1 MSQWK
6 KSCEKRRRYS
16 VSEII
21 LDARMIRH
29 SGIGTYV
36 RGLLGEYRNHP
47 FFQKHSFGLALP
59 PSLFSEGDS
68 VGKLYS
74 FQSPIYSLSE
84 QVAYPFQTRNCALW
98 HAPHYNIPW
107 VKGKTRL
114 VVTVHDLIHW
124 IFQKEFYSPLQAA
137 YVRLLFQRLAKS
149 ADRIITV
156 SQRTRD
162 DLIQYFKIPA
172 EKIRVIYEGV
182 SEEFFSSSNSEAH
195 RQFLRERNLPEQFL
209 LYVGLMK
216 PHKNVE
222 RLIRVFKKLRREG
235 KIKSPLVLVGK
246 KDKHYPKGFESTR
259 DLASGDGI
267 HYLPGVSSRQEL
279 VALYHN
285 ALALVHP
292 SLYEGFGLTCLEAMA
307 SGLPVAVSRAA
318 SLPEVVGEAGYYFD
332 PYSEDSLAEALT
344 TMESEERLRKELA
357 QRGRERAREFSWAK
371 TAEETIQV
379 YREVLEGSSS

>member
-1 MSQWK
+1 M
-6 KSCEKRRRYS
+6 
-16 VSEII
+16 SEIV

-36 RGLLGEYRNHP
+36 RGLLGTYRNHP
-47 FFQKHSFGLALP
+47 FFQQHSFGLALP

-68 VGKLYS
+68 VGKLHPFRSPVYS
-74 FQSPIYSLSE
+74 VLE
-84 QVAYPFQTRNCALW
+84 QVEYPFRMGNCRLW
-98 HAPHYNIPW
+98 HAPHYNIPLL
-107 VKGKTRL
+107 KGKTRL
-114 VVTVHDLIHW
+114 VVTIHDLIHW
-124 IFQKEFYSPLQAA
+124 IFQKEFYSPLQAT
-137 YVRLLFQRLAKS
+137 YVRLLFQRLSKS
-149 ADRIITV
+149 ADRIIAV

-162 DLIQYFKIPA
+162 DLIQHFKVPA

-182 SEEFFSSSNSEAH
+182 SEEFFSPMDPERR
-195 RQFLRERNLPEQFL
+195 RQFLRERDLPEQFL

-222 RLIRVFKKLRREG
+222 RLLRVFKKLRREG

-259 DLASGDGI
+259 DLANGDGI
-267 HYLPGVSSRQEL
+267 HYLPEVSTRKEL
-279 VALYHN
+279 VSLYAS
-285 ALALVHP
+285 ALALIHP

-357 QRGRERAREFSWAK
+357 QRGRERARKFSWAK
-371 TAEETIQV
+371 AAEETIQV